1 MYTHKRGMQDK
12 MTIEISARQVLSASG
27 WLHDT
32 KITIDTEGFVV
43 GIAES
48 DGHCDHSVGVLLPA
62 MANVHSHSFQRAM
75 AGLAERRGP
84 TSIDDF
90 WTWRQ
95 VMYRFLELLSPD
107 DIEVIAAQVQME
119 MMEAGYAAQAEFHYL
134 HHAPGGKPYDQLDE
148 TSLRHFK
155 AAQLTGIGYT
165 HLPVLYMQ
173 GGLDGRALQ
182 GGQARFGCNL
192 QQFTMLYERIAARLG
207 GMPSD
212 FNLGVAP
219 HSLRAVSTEGIEL
232 ALGLCPEGPIHIHA
246 AEQVGEVKE
255 VVEALGSPP
264 VRWLLD
270 HMPVDKRWCLIH
282 ATQMEP
288 DETIDL
294 ARSGAVAGI
303 CPITEANLGDG
314 IFDGQRF
321 LGAGGMIGIGSDSN
335 VRIGLTEE
343 LRMLE
348 VSQRLRDRRRS
359 ILTDDQTLSNGRYL
373 YERAARGSA
382 CALGRNSGHIE
393 IGALADLIALD
404 CNSPVVG
411 ALQEDAVL
419 DAWIFAGKD
428 DIITDVWSAGRHM
441 VRSGRHRNRHEISAA
456 YSELNMRLR
465 GTI

>member
-1 MYTHKRGMQDK
+1 
-12 MTIEISARQVLSASG
+12 MTIEISASQMLSARG
-27 WLHDT
+27 WLHDA
-32 KITIDTEGFVV
+32 KISIDAEGYVV
-43 GIAES
+43 DIAPN
-48 DGHCDHSVGVLLPA
+48 DGPCDHSVGVLLPA
-62 MANVHSHSFQRAM
+62 MGNVHSHSFQRAM

-84 TSIDDF
+84 TAIDDF

-134 HHAPGGKPYDQLDE
+134 HHAPGGKIYDQLDE

-155 AAQLTGIGYT
+155 AAELTGIGYT

-173 GGLDGRALQ
+173 GGLDGRPLE
-182 GGQARFGCNL
+182 GGQTRFGCDL
-192 QQFTMLYERIAARLG
+192 QQFSDLYESLAARLG
-207 GMPSD
+207 GMPDD
-212 FNLGVAP
+212 FKLGVAP
-219 HSLRAVSTEGIEL
+219 HSLRAVSSEGLEL
-232 ALGLCPEGPIHIHA
+232 ALSLSPIGPIHIHA
-246 AEQVGEVKE
+246 AEQIGEVRE
-255 VVEALGSPP
+255 VVEILGSRP

-270 HMPVDKRWCLIH
+270 HMPIDARWCLIH

-288 DETIDL
+288 EETLAL

-314 IFDGQRF
+314 IFDGHRF

-348 VSQRLRDRRRS
+348 VSQRLRDGKRS

-382 CALGRNSGHIE
+382 RALGRNAGRIE
-393 IGALADLIALD
+393 VGALADFIALD
-404 CNSPVVG
+404 LNSPVLG
-411 ALQEDAVL
+411 ALREDAIL
-419 DAWIFAGKD
+419 DAWIFAGTD
-428 DIITDVWSAGRHM
+428 DIVTHVWSAGRHM
-441 VRSGRHRNRHEISAA
+441 VRDGAHVNRHEIQAA
-456 YSELNMRLR
+456 YSELNVRLR
-465 GTI
+465 GRL